1 MVLSFLFNKLVLLS
15 GDNLGQNTSE
25 KSVFI
30 FFLVLFSVSLFFTWK
45 LIAPFF
51 SIIILGIVCAGI
63 FHSFYKVLL
72 KKLKPSIASFFICVL
87 VFFIVFIPVLFFIGV
102 VSKEAFALYLMGK
115 NAVLSDQLKD
125 LIKDTQILER
135 LNSLLSYAGI
145 EQALSFDQLIN
156 PISELGKTIGFFL
169 FEKARFIASN
179 LAKFIFYFCFMLVV
193 VFYFLLDNK
202 KVINFI
208 NDLSPLPDK
217 DNEKLLKKFMDMAG
231 AVLLGN
237 GLGGLI
243 QGFLG
248 GCAFMA
254 LGLNSPFLWGVIMGF
269 LAFLPIVGI
278 GIVLVPAGI
287 LLLLQNHIAA
297 GVFLIVFY
305 GVLSWSV
312 EYLFKPKVVG
322 NRVKMHPLIV
332 FFAIIG
338 GLKIYGILGIIYGP
352 LIITLFFTLSEIY
365 FANYQVLIEPDKVNN
380 KKK

>member
-1 MVLSFLFNKLVLLS
+1 M
-15 GDNLGQNTSE
+15 
-25 KSVFI
+25 
-30 FFLVLFSVSLFFTWK
+30 LFSFSLFFTWK

-51 SIIILGIVCAGI
+51 SIIVLGIVCAGV
-63 FHSFYKVLL
+63 FHSFYEILL
-72 KKLKPSIASFFICVL
+72 KKLKPSIASFIICVFL
-87 VFFIVFIPVLFFIGV
+87 FFIVFVPVLFFIGV
-102 VSKEAFALYLMGK
+102 VSKEAFGLYLMGK
-115 NAVLSDQLKD
+115 NAVLSDQLKS
-125 LIKDTQILER
+125 LIQDTQILER
-135 LNSLLSYAGI
+135 LNTLLAYAGI
-145 EQALSFDQLIN
+145 EQTLSFDQLIN

-179 LAKFIFYFCFMLVV
+179 LAKLIFYFCFMLIV

-202 KVINFI
+202 KVISFI

-217 DNEKLLKKFMDMAG
+217 DNEKLLKKFMDMSG

-248 GCAFMA
+248 GCVFMA

-278 GIVLVPAGI
+278 GLVLVPTGI
-287 LLLLQNHIAA
+287 LLLLQNHFAA
-297 GVFLIVFY
+297 GIFLIIFY

-322 NRVKMHPLIV
+322 DRVRMHPLIV

-338 GLKIYGILGIIYGP
+338 GLKIYGMLGIIYGP

-380 KKK
+380 KKE

>member
-1 MVLSFLFNKLVLLS
+1 V
-15 GDNLGQNTSE
+15 
-25 KSVFI
+25 
-30 FFLVLFSVSLFFTWK
+30 FFTWK

-51 SIIILGIVCAGI
+51 SIIVLGIVCAGI
-63 FHSFYKVLL
+63 FHSFYEVLI
-72 KKLKPSIASFFICVL
+72 KKLKPSIASFLICVL

-102 VSKEAFALYLMGK
+102 VSKEAFGLYLMGK
-115 NAVLSDQLKD
+115 NAVFSDQLKD
-125 LIKDTQILER
+125 LIKETQLLER
-135 LNSLLSYAGI
+135 LNGLLSYAGI

-202 KVINFI
+202 KVIYFI

-237 GLGGLI
+237 GLGGLV

-305 GVLSWSV
+305 GILSWSV
-312 EYLFKPKVVG
+312 EYILKPKVVG
-322 NRVKMHPLIV
+322 DRVRMHPLIV

-380 KKK
+380 MKK